1 MVHLPITCLRS
12 TCAAGAVDV
21 AAGLKGTMNP
31 GNVTLGA
38 AAGGENLDN

>member
-1 MVHLPITCLRS
+1 MVHLPITCLRC
-12 TCAAGAVDV
+12 TCAVDV